1 MTKQNGLGDNLYVA
15 GYDLSGDVGTVTRVG
30 GGPELLDVTTISKLA
45 YERLTGKKS
54 GSIEF
59 ATFFDDATNA
69 EHDALKG
76 LPRTDVIA
84 TYTRGTTLGGVAAS
98 CIGKQV
104 NYDWNRANDGGLT
117 GAVQVLSNGYG
128 IEWGRQLT
136 AGLRTDTSATNGSS
150 IDTTASASF
159 GGQAYLQVFSFTGTS
174 VTVKIQDSADN
185 SAWSDVTSFA
195 FTAATGRTTQRIQLG
210 STATIRRYVRA
221 VTTGTFSSA
230 VFHVNLIKNAATVSF

>member
-1 MTKQNGLGDNLYVA
+1 MTKQSGLGDNLYVA
-15 GYDLSGDVGTVTRVG
+15 GYDLSGDVGNITRIG
-30 GGPELLDVTTISKLA
+30 GGPETLDVTTISKSA
-45 YERLTGKKS
+45 YERLGGKRT

-84 TYTRGTTLGGVAAS
+84 TYARGTTLGNPSAS

-104 NYDWNRANDGGLT
+104 NYDWNRDNSGNLT
-117 GAVQVLSNGYG
+117 AAVQILSNGYG

-136 AGLRTDTSATNGSS
+136 AGIRTDTSATNGSS

-159 GGQAYLQVFSFTGTS
+159 GGQAYLHVFSFTGTS

-185 SAWSDVTSFA
+185 SSWLDVTSFA

-230 VFHVNLIKNAATVSF
+230 AFHVNIVKNTAATVF